1 MPIEYCNKT
10 FTYKV
15 PDEWRGNTF
24 NLGKTRTFTY
34 KGPRFLTFE
43 IDKTTGKESGWCLY
57 RPEELERPCALD
69 CIRVTIDALESD
81 EMALL
86 AEIANDQGDP
96 DQVAFRTN
104 REWVIKFQAPPGYT
118 SIWEPKDDEVE
129 PRDIYDEFD
138 ITYDFETG
146 EFNLPVKDLE
156 AEGWRTDIT
165 WDDVRAVRNK
175 MLEDTDGRISTDM
188 PQSIQQQWIDY
199 RNLLRDLPDAL
210 SQFPAHVAAHMF
222 PRTPGGASIPDGTN
236 KIMYTGGGIQ
246 QPT

>member
-43 IDKTTGKESGWCLY
+43 IDKNTGRESGWCLY

-69 CIRVTIDALESD
+69 CIRVTIDATESD

-96 DQVAFRTN
+96 DQVNFRMS
-104 REWVIKFQAPPGYT
+104 REWVVKFQAPEGYQ

-156 AEGWRTDIT
+156 REGWRTDIT
-165 WDDVRAVRNK
+165 WDDVREHRNK
-175 MLEDTDGRISTDM
+175 LLINTDGKISEDM
-188 PQSIQQQWIDY
+188 PDSVKQIWLNYRDLL
-199 RNLLRDLPDAL
+199 RNLPTAL
-210 SQFPAHVAAHMF
+210 AEFPAHVAAHMF
-222 PRTPGGASIPDGTN
+222 PKEPGYDPPSDNTN
-236 KIMYTGGGIQ
+236 KIMTTVGGTGQG
-246 QPT
+246 

>member
-69 CIRVTIDALESD
+69 CIRVTIDALESN

-96 DQVAFRTN
+96 DQVAFRTQ
-104 REWVIKFQAPPGYT
+104 REWVIKYQAPPGYQ

-138 ITYDFETG
+138 ISYDFETG

-156 AEGWRTDIT
+156 AEGWSTDIT
-165 WDDVRAVRNK
+165 WEEVREVRNK
-175 MLEDTDGRISTDM
+175 LLEGTDGRISTDM
-188 PQSIQQQWIDY
+188 PQAIQQQWIDY
-199 RNLLRDLPDAL
+199 RNLLRDLPTAL
-210 SQFPAHVAAHMF
+210 AEFPAYIAAHMF
-222 PRTPGGASIPDGTN
+222 PKTPGGAVLSDGTN
-236 KIMYTGGGIQ
+236 KIMYTGGGIS
-246 QPT
+246 QP